1 MKKEILERT
10 KGLIEEEGVNKLAN
24 ATVLVCGLGGVGG
37 TALEALARSGVEH
50 FILVDFDVIS
60 ESNLNRQVLYTFS
73 DVGKQKVEI
82 AKNRIL
88 SINCDSS
95 IAILNKRIDNNIQT
109 NLKEYQISF
118 IIDAID
124 DIPGKV
130 ALAKFAL
137 ANNIPIISSLGMA
150 NRLDP
155 TKVIIT
161 RLDKTT
167 NDPLARKLRYEYKQ
181 AGLDTKQ
188 INVAYSL
195 EEPKKDGANLNSMM
209 MVPSAAG
216 LAIAGYVINKLIDN

>member
-1 MKKEILERT
+1 MKEEMLERT
-10 KGLIEEEGVNKLAN
+10 KGLIGEEGVKKLRN

-50 FILVDFDVIS
+50 FILVDFDVVAP
-60 ESNLNRQVLYTFS
+60 SNLNRQVLYTS
-73 DVGKQKVEI
+73 LDVGKQKVEV

-88 SINCDSS
+88 SINSESS
-95 IAILNKRIDNNIQT
+95 IAILNKRIDNSIQT
-109 NLKEYQISF
+109 NLKEYQVSF

-124 DIPGKV
+124 DVPGKV
-130 ALAKFAL
+130 ALATFAL
-137 ANNIPIISSLGMA
+137 QNDIPIITSLGMA

-167 NDPLARKLRYEYKQ
+167 NDPLAKKLRYEYKQ
-181 AGLDTKQ
+181 AGLDTKL

-195 EEPKKDGANLNSMM
+195 EQPIKDGNKLNSMM

-216 LAIAGYVINKLIDN
+216 LAIAGYVINKLTSN

>member
-1 MKKEILERT
+1 MKEEMLERT
-10 KGLIEEEGVNKLAN
+10 KGLIGEEGVKKLRN

-37 TALEALARSGVEH
+37 TALEALARSGVER
-50 FILVDFDVIS
+50 FILVDFDVVAP
-60 ESNLNRQVLYTFS
+60 SNLNRQVLYTSS
-73 DVGKQKVEI
+73 DVGKQKVEV

-88 SINCDSS
+88 SINCHSS
-95 IAILNKRIDNNIQT
+95 IAILNKRIDNSIQT

-124 DIPGKV
+124 DVPGKV
-130 ALAKFAL
+130 ALATFAL
-137 ANNIPIISSLGMA
+137 QNDIPIITSLGMA

-167 NDPLARKLRYEYKQ
+167 NDPLAKKLRHEYKQ
-181 AGLDTKQ
+181 AGLDTKL

-195 EEPKKDGANLNSMM
+195 EQPIKDGNKLNSMM

-216 LAIAGYVINKLIDN
+216 LAIAGYVINKLTSN